1 MFVYFSFTMFSIQP
15 IRIVRV
21 LPKLVRVMSSGSLT
35 KSQYG
40 GRHTVTLI
48 PGDGVGPELAASVK
62 EIFRTS
68 KVPVDFEEVTVSGVV
83 STKEHTLT
91 EAVSSIQR
99 NGIALKGVLHTPL
112 NTGVIERSL
121 NVQLRLKLDLFANIV
136 YCKSIAGVKCMAPD
150 LDLVIIRE
158 NTEGEY
164 SGLEHES
171 IPGVIENLKIIT
183 REKSLR
189 IAKFAFDFANR
200 YNRTL
205 VTAIHK
211 ANIMKLSDGLFLSSC
226 EEVSKLYPHI
236 KFNNVIVDNCCMQLV
251 TNPYQFDVMVMPNL
265 YGNIVSNIGAGL
277 IGGAGVAPGENI
289 GKNAVI
295 YEPGARHTYKTKAFQ
310 NVANPTAM
318 LLSSTHMLK
327 HIGLGTSG
335 NLIES
340 AIYRVYKNT
349 DVRTKDLGGG
359 TSTAGFVKEVNRHI
373 EFLME
378 NPGEILH
385 RTDPF
390 Y

>member
-1 MFVYFSFTMFSIQP
+1 MLS
-15 IRIVRV
+15 RECVRFLRA
-21 LPKLVRVMSSGSLT
+21 LPHKFKVCQMSTESLT

-62 EIFRTS
+62 EIFRAS
-68 KVPVDFEEVTVSGVV
+68 KVPVDFEEVIVSGVV

-91 EAVSSIQR
+91 EALSSINR

-112 NTGVIERSL
+112 DTGAIERSL
-121 NVQLRLKLDLFANIV
+121 NVQMRLKLDLFANIV
-136 YCKSIAGVKCMAPD
+136 YCKSIAGVDCVAPN

-171 IPGVIENLKIIT
+171 IPGVVEYLKVIT
-183 REKSLR
+183 RQKSLR

-200 YNRTL
+200 YNRKL

-211 ANIMKLSDGLFLSSC
+211 ANIMKLTDGLFLRCC
-226 EEVSKLYPHI
+226 EEVSKLYPNI
-236 KFNNVIVDNCCMQLV
+236 KFNHVIVDNCCMQLV

-277 IGGAGVAPGENI
+277 IGGAGIAPGENI
-289 GKNAVI
+289 GNNAVI

-327 HIGLGTSG
+327 HLGLGSSA
-335 NLIES
+335 NLIET

-349 DVRTKDLGGG
+349 DIRTMDLGGD
-359 TSTAGFVKEVNRHI
+359 STMSGFVQELGNQI

-378 NPGEILH
+378 NPAEIRD

>member
-1 MFVYFSFTMFSIQP
+1 MLYIPS
-15 IRIVRV
+15 VRFLRAS
-21 LPKLVRVMSSGSLT
+21 LPCFQFRALASESLT
-35 KSQYG
+35 KSKYG

-48 PGDGVGPELAASVK
+48 PGDGVGPELAACVK

-68 KVPVDFEEVTVSGVV
+68 KVPVDFEEITVSGIV

-91 EAVSSIQR
+91 EAISSIDR

-112 NTGVIERSL
+112 DSGTVKRSL

-136 YCKSIAGVKCMAPD
+136 YCKSISGVKCYAPN
-150 LDLVIIRE
+150 LDIVIIRE

-171 IPGVIENLKIIT
+171 IPGVVENLKVIT

-200 YNRTL
+200 YNRKL

-211 ANIMKLSDGLFLSSC
+211 ANIMKLTDGLFLRSC

-236 KFNNVIVDNCCMQLV
+236 KFNNVIVDNCCMQMV
-251 TNPYQFDVMVMPNL
+251 SNPYQFDVMVMPNL

-277 IGGAGVAPGENI
+277 IGGAGLAPGENI
-289 GKNAVI
+289 GKHAVI
-295 YEPGARHTYKTKAFQ
+295 YEPGARHTFKAKAFQ

-327 HIGLGTSG
+327 HIGLWSSA

-340 AIYRVYKNT
+340 ALYRVYKNT
-349 DVRTKDLGGG
+349 DARTMDLGGHYT
-359 TSTAGFVKEVNRHI
+359 TSGFVQELNDQI
-373 EFLME
+373 EYLMDH
-378 NPGEILH
+378 PGEIRD